1 MESVKGT
8 SFANSVRGLA
18 ELNIQSGSSLA
29 KSLSIFSS
37 SLTKILSDENLFE
50 EPSSFFTDTIGED
63 VTWYDIASDDD
74 GKEEISI
81 GVCTENGN
89 IYLYVL
95 SEGKKLLN
103 ATDWKNF
110 GTLYHPTPKSFY
122 NKMFNLVED
131 VDEDDLSLGTDFMD
145 NFKNK
150 IKKIAAIA
158 KKVL

>member
-1 MESVKGT
+1 MNVLPEY
-8 SFANSVRGLA
+8 
-18 ELNIQSGSSLA
+18 LNFFIPRINYFFSGNYN
-29 KSLSIFSS
+29 
-37 SLTKILSDENLFE
+37 T
-50 EPSSFFTDTIGED
+50 
-63 VTWYDIASDDD
+63 
-74 GKEEISI
+74 
-81 GVCTENGN
+81 
-89 IYLYVL
+89 
-95 SEGKKLLN
+95 EGKKLLN